1 MARKSLIAREKK
13 RKRLV
18 EKFAE
23 KRKQLK
29 EEGRWDELDLLPRN
43 SSPIR
48 LHNS

>member
-23 KRKQLK
+23 KRPVK
-29 EEGRWDELDLLPRN
+29 GRRALG
-43 SSPIR
+43 
-48 LHNS
+48 